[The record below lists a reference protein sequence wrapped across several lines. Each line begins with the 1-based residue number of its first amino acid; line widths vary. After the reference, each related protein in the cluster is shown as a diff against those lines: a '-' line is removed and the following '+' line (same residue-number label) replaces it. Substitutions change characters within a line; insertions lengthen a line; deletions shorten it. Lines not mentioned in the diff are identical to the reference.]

1 MNTEIS
7 KTNESHDFALHMP
20 QRIDLRHSNKH
31 VDLQNYLLITCGK
44 IYEIIIRTID

>member
-7 KTNESHDFALHMP
+7 KINESHDFALHMS

-31 VDLQNYLLITCGK
+31 ADLQNLPIN
-44 IYEIIIRTID
+44 